1 MEGSL
6 YPRGGGFVGHIEK
19 SFKISYIAVLT
30 TTLFEFT
37 SFFLTFKNSNSAQ
50 SKNARGGL

>member
-37 SFFLTFKNSNSAQ
+37 SFFLTFKNS
-50 SKNARGGL
+50 KNNASE